1 MPAAMTMHSYVCL
14 WLAFIIPVL
23 GVNFDTCLAEVRS
36 GQWGPV
42 GGTDNHGRPSNI
54 STATAITYELCV
66 AACGSGQADFQWNIF
81 SQQFS
86 AWLLPYLALVSQL
99 PFGAVARL
107 DNLMSMLL
115 TVGSPTLAAY
125 SLALTVLNGHWIAQR
140 FSGVSYPNVRNAVRI
155 LSSLQQSPLQVNT
168 DDSLLASLVVLHS
181 NDEFWEE
188 LTEWLNFV
196 HTWSISAVASI
207 LWVITAYVFTVV
219 DSFTG
224 VVTFSTLN
232 ANGQAVGSI
241 FLWLLPIVV
250 GWLQISPKCDSERVN
265 QAMDKAN
272 KIAYVA
278 TLDGEPTLAS
288 NKSNKRA
295 IYLRKGAGEIHRD
308 EQCTPPIY
316 NYARFLPWTLAVE
329 NVYYAFREA
338 SERSNS
344 YQPVDSAKGWEKG
357 DRNMRVHYL
366 NRSGS
371 QAQVTAY
378 VRTEPP
384 EIYPRHRS
392 RWGSGVVSR
401 FLLAALVALCLTWG
415 TTGAAILVAFFT
427 PTKGLACRSGS
438 YLIYGINST
447 LVWIMMVT
455 SSVLAHYSTFTV
467 SVKGRYFHTRSTR
480 LAGVLSIFLRRL
492 GKVLASINTIWIVLA
507 CLFQFG
513 SFFDRCWCDSSV
525 FYLGTKNAYNVIDVA
540 PEDVAAL
547 NAPWIGGV
555 ALASGC
561 AVLFMGFVNVLI
573 NPALPAD

>member
-1 MPAAMTMHSYVCL
+1 MRTSVCL
-14 WLAFIIPVL
+14 WLALIIPVVL
-23 GVNFDTCLAEVRS
+23 GSVNFETCLAEVQS
-36 GQWGPV
+36 GQWGQT
-42 GGTDNHGRPSNI
+42 GGTDNHGRPVADI
-54 STATAITYELCV
+54 SKATAITYELCIV
-66 AACGSGQADFQWNIF
+66 ACGSGQGPFQWNIF

-86 AWLLPYLALVSQL
+86 AWLLPYLALISQL
-99 PFGAVARL
+99 PFGARARL
-107 DNLMSMLL
+107 DNVVSMLL

-140 FSGVSYPNVRNAVRI
+140 FSGISYPNVKNAVKI

-168 DDSLLASLVVLHS
+168 EDSLLASLVVLHA

-188 LTEWLNFV
+188 LTEWLNYV

-207 LWVITAYVFTVV
+207 LWVIIAYVFTVV

-224 VVTFSTLN
+224 VVSFSTLN

-250 GWLQISPKCDSERVN
+250 GWLQISPKCDADRVH

-278 TLDGEPTLAS
+278 TLEGEPTLAS
-288 NKSNKRA
+288 DKSNKRA

-308 EQCTPPIY
+308 EQSTPPIY

-329 NVYYAFREA
+329 HVYYAFREA

-344 YQPVDSAKGWEKG
+344 HQPVNSDISWEKG
-357 DRNMRVHYL
+357 DKNTRIHHM
-366 NRSGS
+366 NRRGS

-378 VRTEPP
+378 VKLEPA
-384 EIYPRHRS
+384 EIFPRPRS

-401 FLLAALVALCLTWG
+401 FLLAAVAALCLTWG
-415 TTGAAILVAFFT
+415 TTGAAIIVAFFT

-447 LVWIMMVT
+447 LVWILLVT

-467 SVKGRYFHTRSTR
+467 AVKGRYMHTRATR
-480 LAGVLSIFLRRL
+480 FAGVLSIILRRL
-492 GKVLASINTIWIVLA
+492 GKVLASINAVWVVLA
-507 CLFQFG
+507 CLFQFS

-525 FYLGTKNAYNVIDVA
+525 FYLGPKKAYNVIDVGPA
-540 PEDVAAL
+540 DVDAL
-547 NAPWIGGV
+547 NAPWYGGV

-561 AVLFMGFVNVLI
+561 ALLFMGFVNVLI
-573 NPALPAD
+573 NPPLPD